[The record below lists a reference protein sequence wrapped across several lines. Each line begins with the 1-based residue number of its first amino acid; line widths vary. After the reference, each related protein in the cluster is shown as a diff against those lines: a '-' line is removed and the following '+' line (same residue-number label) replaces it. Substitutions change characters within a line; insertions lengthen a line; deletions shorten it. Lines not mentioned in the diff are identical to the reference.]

1 MTAMPYSIRLNTSN
15 QEIMLSGVVR
25 PQMPAE
31 LAELVTGIEGFVA
44 NMQGTVFLNLKRL
57 RHLNH
62 TGFMTLARC
71 LAQICRTRTELAI
84 KVVITSVIPWA
95 RHKFALLA
103 RELPTLAVETYDDEF
118 YPGQKLIEQSS
129 LIPCL
134 RTQTNILWN
143 YERELL
149 PRHGLTRGMQIADIC
164 CGIGDFAALV
174 HREFAPSKIVAIDHS
189 QLFLDYAR
197 GVAEQF
203 GMSDIEYQRGD
214 ASSLLLDDNSFD
226 FVTCR
231 LALQIFDKPEDI
243 LSELFRIVKP
253 TGRVYLTN
261 EFMSHIFG
269 YPRDASIRWTYRRS
283 SEIFSRLG
291 MDLDFG
297 PKMRAYLTDCGF
309 TDIKIDAIQV
319 SNANANTDAEDFKRV
334 VESWSDYIVGDLAPA
349 AEADEE
355 TQRKLRRGF
364 EDHMYAITHRRG
376 FASWPVCVAS
386 GQKPKSP

>member
-1 MTAMPYSIRLNTSN
+1 MTAPYTVRLNASN
-15 QEIMLSGVVR
+15 QEVVLSGVIR
-25 PQMPAE
+25 PEHARQ
-31 LAELVTGIEGFVA
+31 LADVVARIEHFVA
-44 NMQGTVFLNLKRL
+44 DLHGTVFFNLKRL

-62 TGFMTLARC
+62 TAFLTLARC
-71 LAQICRTRTELAI
+71 LARICQTRPALAL

-95 RHKFALLA
+95 EKRFAFLA
-103 RELPTLAVETYDDEF
+103 SELPTLTVETYDDEF
-118 YPGQKLIEQSS
+118 YPGQKLIEQTS

-134 RTQTNILWN
+134 RTQTNILWKS
-143 YERELL
+143 ERELM
-149 PRHGLTRGMQIADIC
+149 PRHGLTRGMKIADIC

-174 HREFAPSKIVAIDHS
+174 HREFAPTQVVAVDHS
-189 QLFLDYAR
+189 QPFLDYAR

-203 GMSDIEYQRGD
+203 GLTDIEYRRGD
-214 ASSLLLDDNSFD
+214 ASNLLLDDDSFD

-231 LALQIFDKPEDI
+231 LALQIFDKPEEI
-243 LSELFRIVKP
+243 LAELYRITKP

-283 SEIFSRLG
+283 SEIFAHLG

-297 PKMRAYLTDCGF
+297 PKMRAFLTDCGF
-309 TDIKIDAIQV
+309 TDIRIDSIHV
-319 SNANANTDAEDFKRV
+319 SNANTDADDFKRV
-334 VESWSDYIVGDLAPA
+334 VQSWSDYIINEVATA
-349 AEADEE
+349 ANADEE
-355 TQRKLRRGF
+355 TKQRLRRGF

-386 GQKPKSP
+386 GQKPRRK